1 MQEHTV
7 TRAIRLSFQAPD
19 GTSVADAQ
27 RAVDE
32 GAAFAATSMPFAAST
47 PGAPL
52 ITLVRASVLS
62 PHDPASLE
70 AASRKVLV
78 DAAAQ
83 VLKDEA
89 KRIGQNILD
98 FCAGHGLTGV
108 GRR

>member
-1 MQEHTV
+1 MQEHTIV
-7 TRAIRLSFQAPD
+7 RAVRLSFQAPD
-19 GTSVADAQ
+19 DMSTADCQ

-32 GAAFAATSMPFAAST
+32 GAAFAATLMPFAAST

-52 ITLVRASVLS
+52 VTLCRTSVIS
-62 PHDPASLE
+62 PHDPAALE

-83 VLKDEA
+83 VLKAEA

-108 GRR
+108 PRR